1 MEWEIGV
8 GEEAS
13 LLDVVAGQHG
23 EVRNGEFEVSQSGL
37 LVWEDGAFGE
47 HGGCRRRHFCLIF
60 LSCFFN
66 WAIVD

>member
-23 EVRNGEFEVSQSGL
+23 KVRNGEFEVSESGL

-47 HGGCRRRHFCLIF
+47 QGGYRRRHF
-60 LSCFFN
+60 
-66 WAIVD
+66 W